1 VVGTSIETKGNFF
14 LFVMKNSNNFKYFLP
29 LGVISFVSYTNI
41 TLANEKSNFNGLYV
55 SLGASKA
62 KITSSN
68 NNRADVDPSGNIIT
82 EQDFKDNDQVY
93 DYGVSYTHSLNT
105 KFNISYILEFSPNKI
120 TNNYSGTPGP
130 ISKKDEIDNLKKFN
144 LQLGY
149 LATPELQ
156 IGFKAGLV
164 KADAKYTLTNYNID
178 ISGNDVSSSS
188 ENHNLTGKS
197 FGINAKKKLNENLFL
212 NFDYSI
218 VSFDKNDL
226 NFNSRLFTTDAPN
239 KSEHKI
245 DFFTVGISYKFN

>member
-1 VVGTSIETKGNFF
+1 
-14 LFVMKNSNNFKYFLP
+14 MP
-29 LGVISFVSYTNI
+29 LGVISFISYTNI
-41 TLANEKSNFNGLYV
+41 ALANEKSNFNGLYV
-55 SLGASKA
+55 SLGASKT

-68 NNRADVDPSGNIIT
+68 NNRADVDLSGNIIT
-82 EQDFKDNDQVY
+82 GQDFKDNDEVY

-120 TNNYSGTPGP
+120 TNNYSGTQGP

-164 KADAKYTLTNYNID
+164 KADAKYTLNNFTD
-178 ISGNDVSSSS
+178 LSGNTVSSS
-188 ENHNLTGKS
+188 ENHDLTGKS

-212 NFDYSI
+212 
-218 VSFDKNDL
+218 
-226 NFNSRLFTTDAPN
+226 
-239 KSEHKI
+239 KI
-245 DFFTVGISYKFN
+245 D

>member
-1 VVGTSIETKGNFF
+1 LSFYNKNILRWISRSSYQEKIERNIAALEKVTLETNSF
-14 LFVMKNSNNFKYFLP
+14 LGMLCSNEDL
-29 LGVISFVSYTNI
+29 L
-41 TLANEKSNFNGLYV
+41 LKSQ
-55 SLGASKA
+55 
-62 KITSSN
+62 
-68 NNRADVDPSGNIIT
+68 T
-82 EQDFKDNDQVY
+82 EQDFKDNDLVY

-120 TNNYSGTPGP
+120 TNNYSGTQGS

-149 LATPELQ
+149 LATPEWQ

-164 KADAKYTLTNYNID
+164 KADAKYTLNNYNTD
-178 ISGNDVSSSS
+178 LSGNDVSSSS

-239 KSEHKI
+239 KREHKI